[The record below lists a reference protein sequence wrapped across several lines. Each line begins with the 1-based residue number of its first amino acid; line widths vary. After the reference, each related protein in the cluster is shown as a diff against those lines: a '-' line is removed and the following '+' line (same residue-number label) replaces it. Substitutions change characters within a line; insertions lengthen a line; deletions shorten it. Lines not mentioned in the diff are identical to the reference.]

1 MSLKNSLC
9 SKKLITLLNKMGHCI
24 SYDEVLCIDAEWVKT
39 LSEKDDSY
47 TIVPTDIASGYFTQ
61 AAVDNADYAQENDS

>member
-1 MSLKNSLC
+1 
-9 SKKLITLLNKMGHCI
+9 MGHCI